1 VIPYVPAPPIL
12 TSYVLAWCLSVLWRL
27 LVAVHQVPL
36 IRSPCAS

>member
-12 TSYVLAWCLSVLWRL
+12 TSYVPARCLSVLWRL

-36 IRSPCAS
+36 